1 MKKLLLILITAVVGL
16 VAHAGITVYYDNSS
30 TGFNPMQIQYWGNG
44 FGANKQNMTLVEG
57 SIYKFDLPDNTQGCL
72 FYNGE
77 YNNGNQTKN
86 VEPPTHKHLYK

>member
-44 FGANKQNMTLVEG
+44 FAQTNKT
-57 SIYKFDLPDNTQGCL
+57 
-72 FYNGE
+72 
-77 YNNGNQTKN
+77 
-86 VEPPTHKHLYK
+86 